1 MLVRVASRIESE
13 DRAKASKFI
22 KVNQELRSQFGLSEN
37 EDVVQNYKGVYKSGN
52 TNVKGTL
59 FLTQNYFYIK
69 DMNNQIMLL
78 DVQGRRYEFYPMFNK
93 EECYNLM
100 HYLFQF
106 PFALLDLNIYKH
118 HTEISSEHLDQET
131 KFDIQTAQEALD
143 TAEDMRKIKLD
154 SYQMLESQQRKI
166 AMIDQLLN
174 QTDVYLGEIE
184 ESIKATTSL
193 VKPAP
198 RQETPIL
205 QQQIIQNPPQ
215 KVEINIIWKLEGDN
229 LIPAIMTIYDDK
241 VVLEETSNEKKKL
254 LTREFAIVDM
264 IGLFMRSR
272 PLHMNIALNH
282 NSKEKGRVRIVS
294 VSLQFICNELYIRYL
309 KLTNEQL
316 GVIFEPNSRVFD
328 YGDTLITKTFMNC
341 GPIKGQ
347 IKFEQD
353 EDFALNLLTGKD
365 REDYLALKKTNQNTL
380 NILDECDK
388 LGQKTIQMAEDSAKA
403 IESVSLRMK
412 AQKELMNTYKQKS
425 DQILKWKRNKLS

>member
-78 DVQGRRYEFYPMFNK
+78 DVQGRRYEFYPTFNK

>member
-1 MLVRVASRIESE
+1 
-13 DRAKASKFI
+13 
-22 KVNQELRSQFGLSEN
+22 
-37 EDVVQNYKGVYKSGN
+37 
-52 TNVKGTL
+52 
-59 FLTQNYFYIK
+59 
-69 DMNNQIMLL
+69 
-78 DVQGRRYEFYPMFNK
+78 
-93 EECYNLM
+93 
-100 HYLFQF
+100 
-106 PFALLDLNIYKH
+106 
-118 HTEISSEHLDQET
+118 
-131 KFDIQTAQEALD
+131 
-143 TAEDMRKIKLD
+143 
-154 SYQMLESQQRKI
+154 
-166 AMIDQLLN
+166 
-174 QTDVYLGEIE
+174 
-184 ESIKATTSL
+184 
-193 VKPAP
+193 
-198 RQETPIL
+198 
-205 QQQIIQNPPQ
+205 
-215 KVEINIIWKLEGDN
+215 
-229 LIPAIMTIYDDK
+229 MTIYDDK

>member
-78 DVQGRRYEFYPMFNK
+78 DVQGRRYEFYPTFNK

-328 YGDTLITKTFMNC
+328 YGDTLITKIFMNC
-341 GPIKGQ
+341 GPIKVQ

-365 REDYLALKKTNQNTL
+365 REDYLALKKTNQKTL

-425 DQILKWKRNKLS
+425 DQILK